1 MFVQNY
7 ETNSAVQ
14 DVPGKIERIQI
25 PVNINRKI
33 PSAVRRASVKSN
45 DSNLAAKPTL
55 GDIATQIT
63 AAATTIETNN
73 EQNHVSTTTDIKQ
86 DLIEPIINSQSRL
99 DVVDNRKRTRKSAFD
114 ASESVSDFVS
124 FELGL
129 MANSRSAMKKNRF
142 HLGKENNQNGEDTE
156 VIPEN
161 QATLDLLEKI
171 RQSAS
176 GLAIGKPP
184 VSQQVRISKFP
195 ITLFSHLFFFSRV
208 VVLNYHLI

>member
-1 MFVQNY
+1 
-7 ETNSAVQ
+7 
-14 DVPGKIERIQI
+14 
-25 PVNINRKI
+25 
-33 PSAVRRASVKSN
+33 
-45 DSNLAAKPTL
+45 
-55 GDIATQIT
+55 
-63 AAATTIETNN
+63 
-73 EQNHVSTTTDIKQ
+73 
-86 DLIEPIINSQSRL
+86 
-99 DVVDNRKRTRKSAFD
+99 
-114 ASESVSDFVS
+114 
-124 FELGL
+124 

-195 ITLFSHLFFFSRV
+195 ITLFSHLFFSPGLSF
-208 VVLNYHLI
+208 